1 MVGLYA
7 GSFNPFHKGHYDI
20 LCKAMDIFDEVIIG
34 VGVNNQKDC
43 KDQNLIVAQQLKLK
57 LPNNIVMYYNTLLTD
72 FITKLE
78 KEYGSVV
85 LVRGLRNASDLAYEQ
100 NLYSFLKDIKP
111 DIKIVS
117 LFCDVE
123 YLHYS
128 SSGIKSLPVELQ
140 QKYLI

>member
-20 LCKAMDIFDEVIIG
+20 LGKAMDIFDEVIVG
-34 VGVNNQKDC
+34 VGVNSQKDC
-43 KDQNLIVAQQLKLK
+43 KGQNIIIANELRLK
-57 LPNNIVMYYNTLLTD
+57 LPNNIVMPYRTLLTD
-72 FITKLE
+72 FITLLE

-85 LVRGLRNASDLAYEQ
+85 LVRGLRNATDLAYEQ

-111 DIKIVS
+111 DIRIVS

>member
-43 KDQNLIVAQQLKLK
+43 KDQNLIVTQQLKLK
-57 LPNNIVMYYNTLLTD
+57 LPNNIVMCYNTLLTD

-78 KEYGSVV
+78 KEYGGVV

-128 SSGIKSLPVELQ
+128 SSGIKSLPIELQ